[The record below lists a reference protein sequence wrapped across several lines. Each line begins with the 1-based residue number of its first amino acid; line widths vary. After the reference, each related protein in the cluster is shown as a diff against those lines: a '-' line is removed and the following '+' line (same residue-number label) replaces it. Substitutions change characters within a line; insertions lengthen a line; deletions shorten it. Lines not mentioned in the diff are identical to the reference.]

1 MGRTAHEIVCMKN
14 EIMQLIEQ
22 SHLRTERYSIPCIQS
37 RLEPEDVR
45 SQIFIAAA
53 QLDEQRLAQHS
64 SRDAFWQGFYNY
76 LAKDQTDDAE
86 EMSCLSEVLL

>member
-1 MGRTAHEIVCMKN
+1 
-14 EIMQLIEQ
+14 
-22 SHLRTERYSIPCIQS
+22 
-37 RLEPEDVR
+37 VR

-86 EMSCLSEVLL
+86 EMSCISEVLL